1 MQKETSLRGDEH
13 RVKGL
18 TRLLRCSC
26 PTPFGPKERTDSWR
40 CAHMVCCPDAPCSDE
55 RPCLHLAFL
64 TSREATVLRACLI
77 RALNASQ
84 PDTRREVLQV
94 PDPSDPSG
102 GGFRQHRWTTTQM
115 SRQVASAVIGE
126 ASLTEVEVRWGF
138 ASEGGL
144 GTKLHAAWEELTC
157 GSQPR
162 EQEIAVCRTRAVVI
176 RGPPRC

>member
-1 MQKETSLRGDEH
+1 VNADRKGERAPVENGSTLSL
-13 RVKGL
+13 K
-18 TRLLRCSC
+18 
-26 PTPFGPKERTDSWR
+26 
-40 CAHMVCCPDAPCSDE
+40 VCCPDAPCCDE

-102 GGFRQHRWTTTQM
+102 GGSRQDRWTTTQM

-126 ASLTEVEVRWGF
+126 ASLTVVRARWGF
-138 ASEGGL
+138 ASEGRRARSRTTGHWRL
-144 GTKLHAAWEELTC
+144 NPRLSERAPLLRVSVSAVLR
-157 GSQPR
+157 GSPAQLSDSG
-162 EQEIAVCRTRAVVI
+162 RAL
-176 RGPPRC
+176 